1 MNRRGR
7 IIDRRHGP
15 GSTQGDADEPCRGY
29 ALTCLGEYDENIRD
43 EDDRGSGFDKG
54 TTRI

>member
-1 MNRRGR
+1 M
-7 IIDRRHGP
+7 IDKRHGP
-15 GSTQGDADEPCRGY
+15 ESTQGNVDEPCRRY